1 MIPESI
7 ILSIVVGLIR
17 KGNWLHFGIVKIKG
31 FTIVVVGAAIQI
43 LVFRLA
49 DASGNEVQQFLFTQF
64 YILHLIS
71 YILILVPLFVNSN
84 YRSLYIMGMGTLLNL
99 VPIAFNNGKM
109 PVQLNET
116 LSGTHFD
123 IGHVL
128 LTEATRFRWL
138 SDIIFIREPYPF
150 PKIIS
155 IGDIFIVIGVFLLI
169 QQIMVNENLSRK
181 LIEM

>member
-1 MIPESI
+1 
-7 ILSIVVGLIR
+7 
-17 KGNWLHFGIVKIKG
+17 
-31 FTIVVVGAAIQI
+31 
-43 LVFRLA
+43 
-49 DASGNEVQQFLFTQF
+49 
-64 YILHLIS
+64 
-71 YILILVPLFVNSN
+71 
-84 YRSLYIMGMGTLLNL
+84 MGMGTLLNL